1 MPKNVLILGA
11 TGNFGLEIRKY
22 LLAHTDYYLTLV
34 CRHATWIHTNPA
46 RERAMDI
53 DATRVEDLKKAVAGQ
68 DVVFSAC
75 YTRNLEEIARCT
87 VQAME
92 ETKVERLLF
101 TAAMGIYNE
110 IPDDV
115 DPMDNVDNCPIQI
128 PNRDG
133 AAVVEASRLNYTIL
147 RPGYFTRGSGPYHV
161 SYKGQPVTG
170 YHTAYSSII
179 EVAAGLMEDHTAPS
193 RQSIAVNQVER

>member
-1 MPKNVLILGA
+1 MPKKVLILGA
-11 TGNFGLEIRKY
+11 TGNFGQEIRKY
-22 LLAHTDYYLTLV
+22 LLTYTDYYLTLV
-34 CRHATWIHTNPA
+34 CRHATRIETDPS
-46 RERAMDI
+46 REQAI
-53 DATRVEDLKKAVAGQ
+53 NVDATDVEAMKKVVAGQ

-75 YTRNLEEIARCT
+75 YASNLADIARCT

-92 ETKVERLLF
+92 ETGVSRLLF

-133 AAVVEASRLNYTIL
+133 AAIVEASSLNYTVL
-147 RPGYFTRGSGPYHV
+147 RPGYFMRGSGSYDV
-161 SYKGQPVTG
+161 TYKGQPVTG
-170 YHTAYSSII
+170 YHTAYNSII
-179 EVAAGLMEDHTAPS
+179 EVAAGLIADHTAPS
-193 RQSIAVNQVER
+193 HQSIAINQVER